1 MRTGAAGRL
10 CGAAVAAA
18 LIFSVRVVFGQG
30 GWAGLALSAGSFLA
44 GPVQALQAAA
54 SLAQAGAAGAAE
66 AASTV
71 AGWVLPPTG
80 SMDGGTGDVPAAAA
94 PSDTGLLTEA
104 ASYPLSGEAA
114 PEGAGVVQE
123 TTYAQGS
130 GGVYIPCGAG
140 TIRNNTSV
148 SAAQIQEDAAAG
160 LPFAIQPG
168 SSEPQV
174 LILHTHATE
183 TYRTHAGLWYAPGDT
198 SRSTDNATNMCAV
211 GEVMA
216 RELNA
221 AGIVTLHDT
230 TLNDYPSYTGS
241 YDNSRAVAQQYLAQ
255 YPSIQVIID
264 VHRDAIESDGVRM
277 APVCQVNGRQAA
289 QVMLIAGCDNGTTV
303 QLPNY
308 RQNLR
313 FAAAWEA
320 AMEADYP
327 GLTRPVLFSYR
338 YYNQDLSPGAL
349 LIEVGGHGNSLDEA
363 LYAGQ
368 LAARSLA
375 RVLTGAAGAD

>member
-1 MRTGAAGRL
+1 MRTRAAGRL

-18 LIFSVRVVFGQG
+18 LIFSVRGVLSQG
-30 GWAGLALSAGSFLA
+30 GGAGLALGAGSFLA

-54 SLAQAGAAGAAE
+54 SLAEAGAAGAAD

-71 AGWVLPPTG
+71 AGWVLPPMG
-80 SMDGGTGDVPAAAA
+80 SMDGGADDVPAAAEA
-94 PSDTGLLTEA
+94 GDAGLLTEA
-104 ASYPLSGEAA
+104 ASYPLSDEAA

-130 GGVYIPCGAG
+130 GGVYVPCGAG
-140 TIRNNTSV
+140 SIRNNTSV

-160 LPFAIQPG
+160 VPFSIQMDSG
-168 SSEPQV
+168 EPQV

-183 TYRTHAGLWYAPGDT
+183 TYRTHTGLWYAPGDT
-198 SRSTDNATNMCAV
+198 ARTTDTATNMCAV

-221 AGIVTLHDT
+221 AGIVTIHDT

-241 YDNSRAVAQQYLAQ
+241 YEGSRAVAQKYLAE
-255 YPSIQVIID
+255 YPSIKVIID

-303 QLPNY
+303 PLPNY
-308 RQNLR
+308 RENLR

-320 AMEADYP
+320 AMEAAYP

-338 YYNQDLSPGAL
+338 YYNQDLAPGAL

-363 LYAGQ
+363 MYAGQ
-368 LAARSLA
+368 LAARALA
-375 RVLTGAAGAD
+375 QVLTGTAAAD